1 MNLKPIG
8 DRVILKVLETEEKTK
23 GGIVI
28 PDTAKER
35 PQRAEVVAVGSGN
48 VDDKGERVAL
58 EVQVG
63 DKVIFGKFSGSEVKL
78 EGEKYLLVR
87 ESDILAVIE

>member
-8 DRVILKVLETEEKTK
+8 DRVILKVSETEEKTE

-35 PQRAEVVAVGSGN
+35 PQRAEVVAVGSGS
-48 VDDKGERVAL
+48 VDDKGERIAL

-87 ESDILAVIE
+87 ESDILAIVE